1 MKKDSKTLDNYE
13 KLKAEQLR
21 LYNDKERLW
30 KNLMKA
36 IRAELK
42 EFGIMNMTL
51 DKLDF
56 GDYAPKLRSYL
67 ENELYTSLCSV
78 SVGPSGEVVT
88 GWGSEVSE
96 RRVKINALDIDTLL
110 DVLEVVELVC
120 EGLQIGKYL
129 LHDGDV
135 VWEKAD

>member
-1 MKKDSKTLDNYE
+1 MKMDSKTLDNYE

-21 LYNDKERLW
+21 LYDDKERLW
-30 KNLMKA
+30 KNLMKT

-42 EFGIMNMTL
+42 EFGIVNITL
-51 DKLDF
+51 EKLDF

-78 SVGPSGEVVT
+78 SVGPSGEVIT
-88 GWGSEVSE
+88 GWESEVSE
-96 RRVKINALDIDTLL
+96 RQVKINALDINTLL
-110 DVLEVVELVC
+110 DVLEVVELTC
-120 EGLQIGKYL
+120 DGLQTGKYL
-129 LHDGDV
+129 INNGDV